1 MARFKK
7 KGGWNDGMTGLFDNL
22 GDNLFPEVAPIPV
35 SPHIEEAARK
45 LLEERERRRTDI
57 FSDDDGAFAPLDVLP
72 DINKLSFI
80 SFGSGSSGNCAYI
93 GDSDTGLL
101 IDAGVDFNAVVLELK
116 RNGIP
121 MTRVKGIL
129 LTHDH
134 SDHVR
139 YVYSFVRKY
148 RHIGVYCTPRT
159 LNGLLRRH
167 SISNRIKDYHRA
179 IYKEHPFRIGNFE
192 ILAFEVMHD
201 GTDNAGFFI
210 TRGDHRMAVATDLGC
225 VSDRADHYMRQ
236 ANYLMIEANYDNSML
251 EAGPY
256 PEYLKA
262 RIRSATGHLDN
273 EVTAAYLAQIYT
285 PQLRQIFLC
294 HLSKDNNLPE
304 AALKAVE
311 HALLAAGVPQVGD
324 GSETPY
330 ARMAPVQL
338 RALPRFD
345 STGLVTLRLD

>member
-1 MARFKK
+1 M
-7 KGGWNDGMTGLFDNL
+7 
-22 GDNLFPEVAPIPV
+22 
-35 SPHIEEAARK
+35 
-45 LLEERERRRTDI
+45 RR
-57 FSDDDGAFAPLDVLP
+57 
-72 DINKLSFI
+72 
-80 SFGSGSSGNCAYI
+80 
-93 GDSDTGLL
+93 
-101 IDAGVDFNAVVLELK
+101 
-116 RNGIP
+116 
-121 MTRVKGIL
+121 
-129 LTHDH
+129 
-134 SDHVR
+134 
-139 YVYSFVRKY
+139 
-148 RHIGVYCTPRT
+148 
-159 LNGLLRRH
+159 
-167 SISNRIKDYHRA
+167 
-179 IYKEHPFRIGNFE
+179 
-192 ILAFEVMHD
+192 
-201 GTDNAGFFI
+201 
-210 TRGDHRMAVATDLGC
+210 
-225 VSDRADHYMRQ
+225 
-236 ANYLMIEANYDNSML
+236 ANYLMIEANYGNSML

-304 AALKAVE
+304 VALKAVE

>member
-1 MARFKK
+1 
-7 KGGWNDGMTGLFDNL
+7 MTGLFDNL

-35 SPHIEEAARK
+35 SPHIEAAARK
-45 LLEERERRRTDI
+45 HLEERERRRTDI
-57 FSDDDGAFAPLDVLP
+57 FSDEDGAFAPLDVLP

-148 RHIGVYCTPRT
+148 RHIGVYCTLRT

-236 ANYLMIEANYDNSML
+236 ANYLMIEANYDNGML

-273 EVTAAYLAQIYT
+273 DVTAAYLAQIYT

-304 AALKAVE
+304 VALKAVE
-311 HALLAAGVPQVGD
+311 QALLAAGVPQVGD

>member
-1 MARFKK
+1 M
-7 KGGWNDGMTGLFDNL
+7 
-22 GDNLFPEVAPIPV
+22 
-35 SPHIEEAARK
+35 SPHIEAAARK
-45 LLEERERRRTDI
+45 HLEERERRRTDI
-57 FSDDDGAFAPLDVLP
+57 FSDEDGAFAPLDVLP

-210 TRGDHRMAVATDLGC
+210 TRGDHRMAMATDLGC

-236 ANYLMIEANYDNSML
+236 ANYLMIEANYDNGML

-273 EVTAAYLAQIYT
+273 DVTAAYLAQIYT

-304 AALKAVE
+304 VALKAVE
-311 HALLAAGVPQVGD
+311 QALLAAGVPQVGD